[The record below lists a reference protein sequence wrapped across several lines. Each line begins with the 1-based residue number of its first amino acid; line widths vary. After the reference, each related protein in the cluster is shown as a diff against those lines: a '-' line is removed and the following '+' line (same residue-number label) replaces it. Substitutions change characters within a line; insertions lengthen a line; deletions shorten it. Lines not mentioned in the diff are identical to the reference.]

1 MWKRQWRNSN
11 AERQLSGCT
20 STEQRVWRAA
30 EPEGEVTSSC
40 LDDSSSFLMASC
52 TTYCWLHH
60 CWRKAVACLWIH
72 SCTCSLVVPEHKA
85 SSAGEPATV
94 IFGSALVGMLMT
106 GSSTGVGRGW
116 GFGPSSS
123 LRPRERDFLNCFL
136 PFRKMSDNF
145 FLVDV
150 GVCGDA
156 SAAASGTALGGVGVG
171 GIKGAK
177 GGPISSFGVASIFR
191 GTSRSA
197 FM

>member
-1 MWKRQWRNSN
+1 MPKGNSR
-11 AERQLSGCT
+11 AAPAQSRE
-20 STEQRVWRAA
+20 STQESYSSQEGRHADKQQGILTWRAA

-145 FLVDV
+145 LEKSD
-150 GVCGDA
+150 
-156 SAAASGTALGGVGVG
+156 
-171 GIKGAK
+171 IQK
-177 GGPISSFGVASIFR
+177 
-191 GTSRSA
+191 
-197 FM
+197 